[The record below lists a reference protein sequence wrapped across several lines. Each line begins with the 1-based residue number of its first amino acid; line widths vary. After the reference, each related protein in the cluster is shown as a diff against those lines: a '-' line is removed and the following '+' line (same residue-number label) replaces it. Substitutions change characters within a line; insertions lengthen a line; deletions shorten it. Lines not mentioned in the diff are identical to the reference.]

1 MIASNSGAL
10 KKNVGRGFS
19 PLVLLF
25 ILFWVN
31 NVLAAQQQIPFAK
44 QATEL
49 KADYNQPSDITADAQ
64 GQLYILDLSL
74 IHI

>member
-19 PLVLLF
+19 TLVLLF

-44 QATEL
+44 QATE
-49 KADYNQPSDITADAQ
+49 
-64 GQLYILDLSL
+64 
-74 IHI
+74 